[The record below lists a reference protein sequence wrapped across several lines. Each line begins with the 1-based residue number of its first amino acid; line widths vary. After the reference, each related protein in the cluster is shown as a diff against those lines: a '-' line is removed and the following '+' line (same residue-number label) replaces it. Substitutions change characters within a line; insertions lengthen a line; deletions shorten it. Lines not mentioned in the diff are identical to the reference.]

1 MAENNALAKKVTI
14 AIADDDDALRLIIKT
29 VLESDGYKILEGR
42 NGRDVVEVCYK
53 NSVDLVL
60 LDKIMPE
67 MDGIE
72 VTRNLS
78 AGLGSKCP
86 PIIMITALN
95 DTKSIDEA
103 FEAGAIEYITKPIQ
117 WSVLKNRIRVVL
129 EQQQSRCEI
138 ERANAM
144 LRESEQELR
153 AIFNHFIDGVV
164 YTDINGIIQTAN
176 PAAEHIF
183 GATKDQLS
191 GKNIS
196 DILCDGNRML
206 EKLVEHGGCDPKC
219 NRKSRGKRLDGTEFA
234 IEIAAKKTELNSKSI
249 VVFSLKDIEQRL
261 ALEKQLQHAQKM
273 QALGQLTGGVAH
285 DFNNILGG
293 MMGYATLAERSLTR
307 NDSDKIGQCLMEIH
321 TAGQRATDLI
331 RKMLAYSRGVISEEK
346 ESKPVEILGESIK
359 MLRPVIPSSVTMTV
373 NVEEGLPAIQIDP
386 THFHQIITN
395 ICINARDAM
404 HGNGVIEINLNESEI
419 EEGGRCASCLE
430 VVPEGRFVMLTV
442 KDSGPGIQEAD
453 LANIFNP
460 FFTTKEVGKGS
471 GLGLS
476 MVHGLVH
483 GKGGHILVESTKEG
497 SIFKILFPSLTKT
510 QAIDSRE
517 L

>member
-1 MAENNALAKKVTI
+1 MSENKALTKKATI

-42 NGRDVVEVCYK
+42 NGREVVEACYK
-53 NSVDLVL
+53 SPVDLVL

-67 MDGIE
+67 MDGVE
-72 VTRNLS
+72 VARNLS
-78 AGLGSKCP
+78 AGLGSRCP

-95 DTKSIDEA
+95 DTKSVDEA

-129 EQQQSRCEI
+129 EQQQTRREI

-176 PAAEHIF
+176 PAAERIF
-183 GATKDQLS
+183 GAKVDQLS

-196 DILCDGNRML
+196 DILCDGDCML
-206 EKLVEHGGCDPKC
+206 GKLIEHEGCDPTC
-219 NRKSRGKRLDGTEFA
+219 NRKSRGKRLDGSEFA
-234 IEIAAKKTELNSKSI
+234 IEMAARKTELNSKPI
-249 VVFSLKDIEQRL
+249 VVFSLRDIEQRL
-261 ALEKQLQHAQKM
+261 ELEKQLQHAQKM
-273 QALGQLTGGVAH
+273 QALGQLTSGVAH

-293 MMGYATLAERSLTR
+293 MMGYATLAERSLTK

-321 TAGQRATDLI
+321 TAGQRAADLI

-346 ESKPVEILGESIK
+346 ETNPVEILSEAVK

-404 HGNGVIEINLNESEI
+404 HGNGVIEINLNKVEIKES
-419 EEGGRCASCLE
+419 GRCASCLE
-430 VVPEGRFVMLTV
+430 AIPDGSFVMLTV
-442 KDSGPGIQEAD
+442 KDSGPGIPEAD
-453 LANIFNP
+453 MANIFNP

-483 GKGGHILVESTKEG
+483 GNGGHILVETTKE
-497 SIFKILFPSLTKT
+497 SAIFKILFPVLTKPQT
-510 QAIDSRE
+510 IDS
-517 L
+517 